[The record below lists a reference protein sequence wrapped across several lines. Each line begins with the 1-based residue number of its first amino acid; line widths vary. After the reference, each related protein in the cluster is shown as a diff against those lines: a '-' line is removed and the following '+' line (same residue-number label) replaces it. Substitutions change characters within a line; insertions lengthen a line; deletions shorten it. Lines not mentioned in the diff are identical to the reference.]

1 MFFHIR
7 TRPLVAVVLILLM
20 LGMSASFGT
29 ASLDERKSTFLED
42 ETPLL
47 LTHSTIA
54 EVGFSADSIY
64 TNTTIAAGTYN
75 GCAILENESMVCWG
89 DNEYGQLG
97 DGTTTG
103 SVVPVYVNVAANETP
118 VEVTVGQVTACAL
131 MESGNIYCWGSGYY
145 GKMGNGEPW
154 NDDYVN
160 TEMRQVLLPE
170 GQGGQTVSISGGHIC
185 TILDNGDVYC
195 WGRGNQ
201 GQLGYGGTSNR
212 NIPAKVN
219 LPGQRSA
226 IAISTGTFMTCA
238 ITTDGMGYCWGENDE
253 GQLGNGT
260 TNSRWTTPAEVLFPS
275 GYAPV
280 SISAGDDFACA
291 LMDNRK
297 VMCWGENNDGRLGQG
312 PLATDDET
320 TPVWV
325 SMENSETAHFLDI
338 GTKSACMI
346 LDSGGTKCWG
356 TNEEGQIGQGD
367 TDIDYYSTPTEVN
380 GSYDFVALSINS
392 DTICAITSN
401 AEGYCWGDNEAGQTG
416 RGSIDTDEPTPGE
429 ILFNPNHLMLD
440 DRDPDE
446 DGILSIFDPFPRG
459 CIPGSWFNS
468 TLGDCQWN
476 SPGHYTDQAELTQ
489 EIPCPIGSYQP
500 NTGQSS
506 CLLSPPGNYT
516 DVEAS
521 ITPTPCPAGQYQP
534 SEGQIACLIV
544 DLGHFSLEGSVEQ
557 NPCPKGTF
565 QDSFGQSTCLDAD
578 PGYYVDIKGSNSQFP
593 CPSGTY
599 SQSSG
604 SHSCTNADIGYHVP
618 YSASSEQFECSLGTY
633 SDTVGLTDCKLASP
647 GHYTDVTGATTD
659 FACSFGFYQPLS
671 GQSLCLEADPGH
683 FVSILGATE
692 QIECVLGFF
701 QSQSG
706 SDRCTPSEPG
716 NYVNQTG
723 ASAQTPCDSGY
734 YQNQFVSTECQAAD
748 QGHYVAETGSLLQ
761 SKCEIGSFSAQI
773 ASVGCTSATPGH
785 FVSIEG
791 ATNQTVCS
799 NGAFQPEYGQS
810 SCLNAE
816 AGHFVP
822 ESGASEQIPCHTGT
836 YQNLVAMTSCIEADP
851 GYHVPETGMTEQIIC
866 AAGSYQFNSG
876 QETCRAAD
884 PGHFVHISGL
894 TGQTKCIEGWYQPSE
909 GKAEC
914 LQAEP
919 GHFASGIGSV
929 NQTECGL
936 GTFQEGP
943 GANKCE
949 DAYIDHYV
957 DTIGSITQSPC
968 PTGTSQPLV
977 GQSKCVWPL
986 GVDSPVILFVY
997 ALLGA
1002 ILVFGLGGWM
1012 VMRRRR
1018 EVTVT
1023 EVAEHTHS
1031 VEEPVQPVY
1040 ETKPE
1045 SEMNTRQSLEEL
1057 EADLSRPTPPPHTK
1071 MNEQGQL
1078 VWVDDAGTAYA
1089 QNPDGS
1095 MVTFNTS
1102 TKRWEPLE

>member
-1 MFFHIR
+1 
-7 TRPLVAVVLILLM
+7 M
-20 LGMSASFGT
+20 LGMSASFGI
-29 ASLDERKSTFLED
+29 ASQDERKSTSLED

-47 LTHSTIA
+47 LTHSTITDI
-54 EVGFSADSIY
+54 GFSADSIY

-75 GCAILENESMVCWG
+75 GCAILENQSMVCWG

-103 SVVPVYVNVAANETP
+103 SAVPIYVNVAANEIP

-260 TNSRWTTPAEVLFPS
+260 TNSRQMTPAEVLFPS
-275 GYAPV
+275 GYTPV

-346 LDSGGTKCWG
+346 LDSGETKCWG

-380 GSYDFVALSINS
+380 GNYDFVALSINS

-429 ILFNPNHLMLD
+429 ILFTPNHLMLD

-534 SEGQIACLIV
+534 AEGQTACLIV
-544 DLGHFSLEGSVEQ
+544 DIGHFSLEGSVEQ
-557 NPCPKGTF
+557 TPCPKGKF
-565 QDSFGQSTCLDAD
+565 QDSVGQSTCLDAD

-671 GQSLCLEADPGH
+671 GQSLCLETDPGH
-683 FVSILGATE
+683 FVSNNGATE
-692 QIECVLGFF
+692 QIECGLGFF

-706 SDRCTPSEPG
+706 SYRCTPATPG
-716 NYVNQTG
+716 NYVNRTG

-734 YQNQFVSTECQAAD
+734 YQNQYVSTECRAAD
-748 QGHYVAETGSLLQ
+748 QGHYVAEIGSLLQ

-799 NGAFQPEYGQS
+799 NGTFQPEYGQS

-816 AGHFVP
+816 VGHFVS
-822 ESGASEQIPCHTGT
+822 ESDTSEQIPCHTGT

-851 GYHVPETGMTEQIIC
+851 GHHVPETGMTEQIIC
-866 AAGSYQFNSG
+866 AAGYYQFNSG
-876 QETCRAAD
+876 QGTCLAAD
-884 PGHFVHISGL
+884 PGHFVQISGL
-894 TGQTKCIEGWYQPSE
+894 TEQTKCIEGWYQPSE

-929 NQTECGL
+929 TQTECGL
-936 GTFQEGP
+936 GTFQEWP
-943 GANKCE
+943 VASKCE
-949 DAYIDHYV
+949 AAHIDHYV
-957 DTIGSITQSPC
+957 DTIGSISQSPC
-968 PTGTSQPLV
+968 STGSSQPLV
-977 GQSKCVWPL
+977 GQSKCVWL
-986 GVDSPVILFVY
+986 FGVESPAILFVY
-997 ALLGA
+997 AGVIG
-1002 ILVFGLGGWM
+1002 IL
-1012 VMRRRR
+1012 
-1018 EVTVT
+1018 
-1023 EVAEHTHS
+1023 
-1031 VEEPVQPVY
+1031 
-1040 ETKPE
+1040 
-1045 SEMNTRQSLEEL
+1045 SLISFL
-1057 EADLSRPTPPPHTK
+1057 MIRKKLT
-1071 MNEQGQL
+1071 Q
-1078 VWVDDAGTAYA
+1078 
-1089 QNPDGS
+1089 
-1095 MVTFNTS
+1095 
-1102 TKRWEPLE
+1102 

>member
-1 MFFHIR
+1 
-7 TRPLVAVVLILLM
+7 M
-20 LGMSASFGT
+20 LGMSASFGI
-29 ASLDERKSTFLED
+29 SSQDERKSTSLED

-47 LTHSTIA
+47 LTHSTITDI
-54 EVGFSADSIY
+54 GFSADSIY

-75 GCAILENESMVCWG
+75 GCAILENQSMVCWG

-103 SVVPVYVNVAANETP
+103 SAVPIYVNVAANETP

-185 TILDNGDVYC
+185 TILNNGDVYC

-260 TNSRWTTPAEVLFPS
+260 TNSRQMTPVEVLFPS
-275 GYAPV
+275 GYTPV

-346 LDSGGTKCWG
+346 LDSEETKCWG

-416 RGSIDTDEPTPGE
+416 RGSIDTNEPTPGE
-429 ILFNPNHLMLD
+429 ILFTPNHLMLD
-440 DRDPDE
+440 DRDPDV

-534 SEGQIACLIV
+534 AEGQTACIEN
-544 DLGHFSLEGSVEQ
+544 DAGHFSLEGSVEQ
-557 NPCPKGTF
+557 DPCQKGT
-565 QDSFGQSTCLDAD
+565 
-578 PGYYVDIKGSNSQFP
+578 
-593 CPSGTY
+593 
-599 SQSSG
+599 
-604 SHSCTNADIGYHVP
+604 
-618 YSASSEQFECSLGTY
+618 
-633 SDTVGLTDCKLASP
+633 
-647 GHYTDVTGATTD
+647 
-659 FACSFGFYQPLS
+659 YQPS
-671 GQSLCLEADPGH
+671 TGQADCLNADPGH
-683 FVSILGATE
+683 FVNVT
-692 QIECVLGFF
+692 
-701 QSQSG
+701 G
-706 SDRCTPSEPG
+706 STS
-716 NYVNQTG
+716 
-723 ASAQTPCDSGY
+723 QTPCSQGNYSSTSMAESCTEASLGY
-734 YQNQFVSTECQAAD
+734 HVPNTRSTEQTECAAGTFTD
-748 QGHYVAETGSLLQ
+748 ETGL
-761 SKCEIGSFSAQI
+761 AQCKY
-773 ASVGCTSATPGH
+773 ANPGH
-785 FVSIEG
+785 FVASTG
-791 ATNQTVCS
+791 ASSETPCPPTQY
-799 NGAFQPEYGQS
+799 QPLGGQS
-810 SCLNAE
+810 SCLLTDPGHYTTSSGSIEQTECTWGYYQSESGSVRCLTSKPGHYVNQSGAAEQTPCSPGSYQNQYVKRECIEAFEGYFVAE
-816 AGHFVP
+816 AASPSQTRCPLGYYTDSRGSVECNLVSPGHYTTTEGATTQTPCSYGTYQP
-822 ESGASEQIPCHTGT
+822 ESGQSSCHYADEGHHVPEEGAIQQTPCAPGS
-836 YQNLVAMTSCIEADP
+836 YQALSAMQYCIDADP
-851 GYHVPETGMTEQIIC
+851 GYHTPDPGMTEQVIC
-866 AAGSYQFNSG
+866 LAGTFQPDAG
-876 QETCRAAD
+876 QGICHQAD
-884 PGHFVHISGL
+884 KGHYVLISGM
-894 TGQTKCIEGWYQPSE
+894 TKQMICSAGWYQPE
-909 GKAEC
+909 VGQLEC
-914 LQAEP
+914 LQAQPGYYSPAAGTADQIACEP
-919 GHFASGIGSV
+919 GTYQGRTGASNCNYAEV
-929 NQTECGL
+929 
-936 GTFQEGP
+936 
-943 GANKCE
+943 
-949 DAYIDHYV
+949 DHYV
-957 DTIGSITQSPC
+957 ELAASVSQTPC
-968 PTGTSQPLV
+968 PDGSSQPLE
-977 GQSKCVWPL
+977 GQSECVFPPGL
-986 GVDSPVILFVY
+986 STLMILALAGVGL
-997 ALLGA
+997 
-1002 ILVFGLGGWM
+1002 ILVTGL
-1012 VMRRRR
+1012 VLIMRRR
-1018 EVTVT
+1018 
-1023 EVAEHTHS
+1023 
-1031 VEEPVQPVY
+1031 
-1040 ETKPE
+1040 
-1045 SEMNTRQSLEEL
+1045 N
-1057 EADLSRPTPPPHTK
+1057 
-1071 MNEQGQL
+1071 
-1078 VWVDDAGTAYA
+1078 
-1089 QNPDGS
+1089 
-1095 MVTFNTS
+1095 
-1102 TKRWEPLE
+1102 

>member
-1 MFFHIR
+1 
-7 TRPLVAVVLILLM
+7 M
-20 LGMSASFGT
+20 LGMTASFGIT
-29 ASLDERKSTFLED
+29 SQDEWKSISLED
-42 ETPLL
+42 ETPLF

-54 EVGFSADSIY
+54 EIGFSADSIY

-75 GCAILENESMVCWG
+75 GCAILENQSMVCWG

-97 DGTTTG
+97 DGTTTE
-103 SVVPVYVNVAANETP
+103 SAVPIYVNVAANETP

-145 GKMGNGEPW
+145 GKMGDGEPW

-212 NIPAKVN
+212 NIPTKVN

-260 TNSRWTTPAEVLFPS
+260 TNSRWATPAEVLFPS
-275 GYAPV
+275 GYTPV

-346 LDSGGTKCWG
+346 LDSWETKCWG

-367 TDIDYYSTPTEVN
+367 TDIAYYSTPTEVN

-416 RGSIDTDEPTPGE
+416 SGSIDTDEPTPGE
-429 ILFNPNHLMLD
+429 ILFTPNHLMLD

-489 EIPCPIGSYQP
+489 EIPCSIGSYQP
-500 NTGQSS
+500 NTGQSI

-521 ITPTPCPAGQYQP
+521 ITPTPCPSGQYQP
-534 SEGQIACLIV
+534 SEGQTACLIV

-565 QDSFGQSTCLDAD
+565 QDSVGQSTCLDAG

-671 GQSLCLEADPGH
+671 GQSLCLETDPGH

-692 QIECVLGFF
+692 QIECGLGFF
-701 QSQSG
+701 QDQSG
-706 SDRCTPSEPG
+706 SDSCTPSNPG

-734 YQNQFVSTECQAAD
+734 YQNQFVSTECRAAD
-748 QGHYVAETGSLLQ
+748 QGHYVADTGSLSQ
-761 SKCEIGSFSAQI
+761 SKCEIGSFSDQI
-773 ASVGCTSATPGH
+773 ALVGCTSATPGH

-791 ATNQTVCS
+791 ATKQTVCS
-799 NGAFQPEYGQS
+799 NGTFQPEYGQS
-810 SCLNAE
+810 SCLTAE

-822 ESGASEQIPCHTGT
+822 ESDTSEQIPCHKGT
-836 YQNLVAMTSCIEADP
+836 YQNLVAMTSCIEAEP
-851 GYHVPETGMTEQIIC
+851 GHHVPETGMKEQIIC
-866 AAGSYQFNSG
+866 AAGTYQFNSG
-876 QETCRAAD
+876 QGTCLAAD
-884 PGHFVHISGL
+884 RGHFVQTSGL

-919 GHFASGIGSV
+919 GYFASGIGSV
-929 NQTECGL
+929 TQTECGL
-936 GTFQEGP
+936 GTFQEWP
-943 GANKCE
+943 GASKCE
-949 DAYIDHYV
+949 DAHIDHYV
-957 DTIGSITQSPC
+957 DTIGSISQSQC
-968 PTGTSQPLV
+968 PTGSSQPLV
-977 GQSKCVWPL
+977 GQSKCVWPF
-986 GVDSPVILFVY
+986 GVDSPAILFVS
-997 ALLGA
+997 ALLGS
-1002 ILVFGLGGWM
+1002 ILVFGLGGWI

-1023 EVAEHTHS
+1023 EAS
-1031 VEEPVQPVY
+1031 VQPVY
-1040 ETKPE
+1040 ETEPE
-1045 SEMNTRQSLEEL
+1045 PEMNTGQFPEEL
-1057 EADLSRPTPPPHTK
+1057 EEDLRPPTPPPHAK

-1078 VWVDDAGTAYA
+1078 VWVDYAGTAYA

-1095 MVTFNTS
+1095 MVTFNVS
-1102 TKRWEPLE
+1102 TGCWEPL

>member
-7 TRPLVAVVLILLM
+7 THVLVAVALILLM
-20 LGMSASFGT
+20 LGMSASLGIV
-29 ASLDERKSTFLED
+29 SQDEQKHTSLED
-42 ETPLL
+42 ENPLL
-47 LTHSTIA
+47 LTHSTITDI
-54 EVGFSADSIY
+54 GFSADSIY

-75 GCAILENESMVCWG
+75 ACAILENQSMVCWG

-97 DGTTTG
+97 DGTTTA
-103 SVVPVYVNVAANETP
+103 SAVPIYVNVAANETP

-219 LPGQRSA
+219 LPGQRGA

-260 TNSRWTTPAEVLFPS
+260 TNSRWMTPAEVLFPS
-275 GYAPV
+275 GYTPV

-312 PLATDDET
+312 PLSTDDET

-325 SMENSETAHFLDI
+325 SMEDSETAHFLDI

-346 LDSGGTKCWG
+346 LDSGETKCWG

-367 TDIDYYSTPTEVN
+367 TDIDYYSTPTVVN

-401 AEGYCWGDNEAGQTG
+401 AEGYCWGDNEAGQIG
-416 RGSIDTDEPTPGE
+416 RGAIDTDEPTPGE
-429 ILFNPNHLMLD
+429 ILFAPNHLMLD

-446 DGILSIFDPFPRG
+446 DGILSIYDPFPRG
-459 CIPGSWFNS
+459 CVPGSWFNS
-468 TLGDCQWN
+468 TLSDCQWN

-534 SEGQIACLIV
+534 AEGQTACLIV

-557 NPCPKGTF
+557 IPCPKGTF
-565 QDSFGQSTCLDAD
+565 QDSAGQSTCLDAD

-599 SQSSG
+599 SQLSG
-604 SHSCTNADIGYHVP
+604 SHSCTNAGIGYHVP
-618 YSASSEQFECSLGTY
+618 YSASLEQFECSIGTY

-683 FVSILGATE
+683 SVPNIGGTE
-692 QIECVLGFF
+692 QIECGFGFF

-706 SDRCTPSEPG
+706 SDRCTPATPG

-723 ASAQTPCDSGY
+723 AAAQTPCDSGY
-734 YQNQFVSTECQAAD
+734 YQNQYVSTECRAAD
-748 QGHYVAETGSLLQ
+748 QGHYVAETGSLSQ
-761 SKCEIGSFSAQI
+761 SKCEIGSFSAEI
-773 ASVGCTSATPGH
+773 ASVECTYATPGH
-785 FVSIEG
+785 FVIIEG
-791 ATNQTVCS
+791 ATKQTVCS
-799 NGAFQPEYGQS
+799 NGTFQPEYGQS

-822 ESGASEQIPCHTGT
+822 EFDTSEQIPCHTGT

-866 AAGSYQFNSG
+866 TAGYYQFNSG

-884 PGHFVHISGL
+884 QGHFVQTSGQ
-894 TGQTKCIEGWYQPSE
+894 TGQNKCIEGWYQPSE

-929 NQTECGL
+929 TQTECEL
-936 GTFQEGP
+936 GTFQELP
-943 GANKCE
+943 GASKCE
-949 DAYIDHYV
+949 AAHIDHYV
-957 DTIGSITQSPC
+957 DTIGSISQSQC
-968 PTGTSQPLV
+968 PTGSSQSLV
-977 GQSKCVWPL
+977 GQSKCVWPF
-986 GVDSPVILFVY
+986 GVESPSIIFVSAGVI
-997 ALLGA
+997 G
-1002 ILVFGLGGWM
+1002 IL
-1012 VMRRRR
+1012 
-1018 EVTVT
+1018 
-1023 EVAEHTHS
+1023 
-1031 VEEPVQPVY
+1031 
-1040 ETKPE
+1040 
-1045 SEMNTRQSLEEL
+1045 SL
-1057 EADLSRPTPPPHTK
+1057 
-1071 MNEQGQL
+1071 
-1078 VWVDDAGTAYA
+1078 
-1089 QNPDGS
+1089 
-1095 MVTFNTS
+1095 VTFLMIRKKLTQ
-1102 TKRWEPLE
+1102 

>member
-1 MFFHIR
+1 MGNVLFHIR
-7 TRPLVAVVLILLM
+7 TRVLVAVVLIILM
-20 LGMSASFGT
+20 LGMSASFGI
-29 ASLDERKSTFLED
+29 SSQDERKSTSLED
-42 ETPLL
+42 ENPLL
-47 LTHSTIA
+47 LTHSTITDI
-54 EVGFSADSIY
+54 GFSADSIY

-75 GCAILENESMVCWG
+75 GCAILENQSMVCWG

-103 SVVPVYVNVAANETP
+103 SAVPIYVNVAANETP

-185 TILDNGDVYC
+185 TILNNGDVYC

-238 ITTDGMGYCWGENDE
+238 ITNDGMGYCWGENDE

-260 TNSRWTTPAEVLFPS
+260 TNSRQMTPAEVLFPS
-275 GYAPV
+275 GNTPV

-346 LDSGGTKCWG
+346 LDSEETKCWG

-367 TDIDYYSTPTEVN
+367 TDVDYYSTPTEVN
-380 GSYDFVALSINS
+380 GSHDFVALSINS

-416 RGSIDTDEPTPGE
+416 RGSIDTNEPTPSE
-429 ILFNPNHLMLD
+429 ILFTPNHLMLD

-506 CLLSPPGNYT
+506 CLLSSPGNYI

-534 SEGQIACLIV
+534 VEGQTACLIV
-544 DLGHFSLEGSVEQ
+544 DLGNFSLEGSVEQ
-557 NPCPKGTF
+557 TPCPKGTF
-565 QDSFGQSTCLDAD
+565 QDSVGQSTCLDAD

-618 YSASSEQFECSLGTY
+618 YSASLEQFECSIGTY

-659 FACSFGFYQPLS
+659 SACSFGFYQPLS

-683 FVSILGATE
+683 SVPNNGATE
-692 QIECVLGFF
+692 QIECGLGYF

-706 SDRCTPSEPG
+706 SDRCTPATPG

-723 ASAQTPCDSGY
+723 ASALTPCDSGY
-734 YQNQFVSTECQAAD
+734 YQNQYVSTECRAAD

-791 ATNQTVCS
+791 ATKQTVCS
-799 NGAFQPEYGQS
+799 NGTFQPEYGQS

-822 ESGASEQIPCHTGT
+822 ESDASEQIPCHTGT

-851 GYHVPETGMTEQIIC
+851 GHHVPETGMTEQIIC
-866 AAGSYQFNSG
+866 AVGSYQFNSG
-876 QETCRAAD
+876 QGACRAAD
-884 PGHFVHISGL
+884 QGHFVQTSGM
-894 TGQTKCIEGWYQPSE
+894 TEQNKCIEGWYQPSE
-909 GKAEC
+909 GEAEC

-929 NQTECGL
+929 TQTECGL
-936 GTFQEGP
+936 GTFQESP
-943 GANKCE
+943 GASKCK
-949 DAYIDHYV
+949 AAHIDHYV
-957 DTIGSITQSPC
+957 DTIGSISQSQC
-968 PTGTSQPLV
+968 PTGSSQPLV
-977 GQSKCVWPL
+977 GQSKCVWPF
-986 GVDSPVILFVY
+986 GVESPAILFVST
-997 ALLGA
+997 GVIG
-1002 ILVFGLGGWM
+1002 IL
-1012 VMRRRR
+1012 
-1018 EVTVT
+1018 
-1023 EVAEHTHS
+1023 
-1031 VEEPVQPVY
+1031 
-1040 ETKPE
+1040 
-1045 SEMNTRQSLEEL
+1045 SLMAFL
-1057 EADLSRPTPPPHTK
+1057 MIRKKLT
-1071 MNEQGQL
+1071 Q
-1078 VWVDDAGTAYA
+1078 
-1089 QNPDGS
+1089 
-1095 MVTFNTS
+1095 
-1102 TKRWEPLE
+1102 

>member
-1 MFFHIR
+1 
-7 TRPLVAVVLILLM
+7 M
-20 LGMSASFGT
+20 LGMSASFGI
-29 ASLDERKSTFLED
+29 APEDERKSTSLED

-47 LTHSTIA
+47 LTHSTITDI
-54 EVGFSADSIY
+54 GFSADSIY

-75 GCAILENESMVCWG
+75 SCAILENQSMVCWG

-103 SVVPVYVNVAANETP
+103 SAVPIYVNVAANETP

-226 IAISTGTFMTCA
+226 IAISTGTYMTCA

-260 TNSRWTTPAEVLFPS
+260 TNSRQMTPAEVLFPS
-275 GYAPV
+275 GYTPV

-346 LDSGGTKCWG
+346 LDSGETKCWG

-380 GSYDFVALSINS
+380 GNYDFVALSINS

-429 ILFNPNHLMLD
+429 ILFTPNHLMLD

-534 SEGQIACLIV
+534 AEGQTACIEN
-544 DLGHFSLEGSVEQ
+544 DAGHFSLEGSVEQ
-557 NPCPKGTF
+557 DPCPKGTY
-565 QDSFGQSTCLDAD
+565 QPSTGQADCLNAD
-578 PGYYVDIKGSNSQFP
+578 PGNFVNVTGSVSQTP
-593 CPSGTY
+593 CSQGNY
-599 SQSSG
+599 SSTSMAE
-604 SHSCTNADIGYHVP
+604 SCTEASLGYHAPNAGSTEQTECAVGTFADETGLAQCKDTAP
-618 YSASSEQFECSLGTY
+618 GHFVASTGASSETPCPPSQYQPLGGQ
-633 SDTVGLTDCKLASP
+633 SSCLLTDPGHYTTSDGSIEQTECTWGYYQSESGTVRCLTSKPGHYVNQSGAAEQTPCSPGSFQNQYVKRECIEAFEGYFVAEAASPSQTRCPLGYYTDSRGSLECNLVSP
-647 GHYTDVTGATTD
+647 GHYTTTEGAT
-659 FACSFGFYQPLS
+659 
-671 GQSLCLEADPGH
+671 
-683 FVSILGATE
+683 
-692 QIECVLGFF
+692 
-701 QSQSG
+701 
-706 SDRCTPSEPG
+706 
-716 NYVNQTG
+716 
-723 ASAQTPCDSGY
+723 AQTPCSYGTY
-734 YQNQFVSTECQAAD
+734 
-748 QGHYVAETGSLLQ
+748 
-761 SKCEIGSFSAQI
+761 
-773 ASVGCTSATPGH
+773 
-785 FVSIEG
+785 
-791 ATNQTVCS
+791 
-799 NGAFQPEYGQS
+799 QPESGQS
-810 SCLNAE
+810 SCHYADE
-816 AGHFVP
+816 GHHVP
-822 ESGASEQIPCHTGT
+822 VEGASQQTPCAPGS
-836 YQNLVAMTSCIEADP
+836 YQALSAMQYCIDTDP
-851 GYHVPETGMTEQIIC
+851 GYHTPEPAMTEQVIC
-866 AAGSYQFNSG
+866 LAGTFQPDAGQGICHQADKGHYVLSSG
-876 QETCRAAD
+876 M
-884 PGHFVHISGL
+884 
-894 TGQTKCIEGWYQPSE
+894 TKQMICSAGWYQPE
-909 GKAEC
+909 VGQLEC
-914 LQAEP
+914 LQAQPGYYSPAAGTADQIACEP
-919 GHFASGIGSV
+919 GTYQGRIGASNCNYAEV
-929 NQTECGL
+929 
-936 GTFQEGP
+936 
-943 GANKCE
+943 
-949 DAYIDHYV
+949 DHYV
-957 DTIGSITQSPC
+957 EAAASTSQTPC
-968 PTGTSQPLV
+968 PEGSSQPLE
-977 GQSKCVWPL
+977 GQSECVFPPGPSTL
-986 GVDSPVILFVY
+986 TILAVAGVGL
-997 ALLGA
+997 
-1002 ILVFGLGGWM
+1002 ILVAGIILM
-1012 VMRRRR
+1012 MRRR
-1018 EVTVT
+1018 
-1023 EVAEHTHS
+1023 
-1031 VEEPVQPVY
+1031 
-1040 ETKPE
+1040 
-1045 SEMNTRQSLEEL
+1045 N
-1057 EADLSRPTPPPHTK
+1057 
-1071 MNEQGQL
+1071 
-1078 VWVDDAGTAYA
+1078 
-1089 QNPDGS
+1089 
-1095 MVTFNTS
+1095 
-1102 TKRWEPLE
+1102 

>member
-1 MFFHIR
+1 VGNVLFHIR
-7 TRPLVAVVLILLM
+7 TRVFVAVALIILM
-20 LGMSASFGT
+20 LGMSASFGI
-29 ASLDERKSTFLED
+29 SSQDERKSTSLED

-47 LTHSTIA
+47 LTHSTITDI
-54 EVGFSADSIY
+54 GFSADSIY

-75 GCAILENESMVCWG
+75 GCAILENQSMVCWG

-103 SVVPVYVNVAANETP
+103 SAVPIYVNVAANETP

-185 TILDNGDVYC
+185 TILNNGDVYC

-260 TNSRWTTPAEVLFPS
+260 TNSRQMTPVEVLFPS
-275 GYAPV
+275 GYTPV

-346 LDSGGTKCWG
+346 LDSEETKCWG

-416 RGSIDTDEPTPGE
+416 RGSIDTNEPTPGE
-429 ILFNPNHLMLD
+429 ILFTPNHLMLD
-440 DRDPDE
+440 DRDPDV

-506 CLLSPPGNYT
+506 CLLSPPGNYI

-521 ITPTPCPAGQYQP
+521 ITPTPCPDGQYQP
-534 SEGQIACLIV
+534 VEGQTACLIV
-544 DLGHFSLEGSVEQ
+544 DLGNFSLEGSVEQ
-557 NPCPKGTF
+557 TPCPKGTF
-565 QDSFGQSTCLDAD
+565 QDSIGQSTCLEAD

-618 YSASSEQFECSLGTY
+618 YSASLEQFECSIGTY

-659 FACSFGFYQPLS
+659 SACSFGFYQPLS

-683 FVSILGATE
+683 SVPNNGATE
-692 QIECVLGFF
+692 QIECGLGYF

-706 SDRCTPSEPG
+706 SDRCTPATPG

-723 ASAQTPCDSGY
+723 ASALTPCDSGY
-734 YQNQFVSTECQAAD
+734 YQNQYVSTECRAAD

-791 ATNQTVCS
+791 ATKQTVCS
-799 NGAFQPEYGQS
+799 NGTFQPEYGQS

-816 AGHFVP
+816 EGHFVP
-822 ESGASEQIPCHTGT
+822 ESDASEQIPCHTGT

-851 GYHVPETGMTEQIIC
+851 GHHVPETGMTEQIIC
-866 AAGSYQFNSG
+866 AVGYYQFNSG
-876 QETCRAAD
+876 QATCRAAD
-884 PGHFVHISGL
+884 PGHFVQTSGL
-894 TGQTKCIEGWYQPSE
+894 TGQNKCIEGWYQPSE

-929 NQTECGL
+929 TPTECGL
-936 GTFQEGP
+936 GTFQESP
-943 GANKCE
+943 GASKCK
-949 DAYIDHYV
+949 AAHIDHYV
-957 DTIGSITQSPC
+957 DTIGSISQSPC
-968 PTGTSQPLV
+968 PTGSSQPLV
-977 GQSKCVWPL
+977 GQSKCVWPF
-986 GVDSPVILFVY
+986 GVESPAILFVST
-997 ALLGA
+997 GVIG
-1002 ILVFGLGGWM
+1002 ILSLIAFLM
-1012 VMRRRR
+1012 I
-1018 EVTVT
+1018 
-1023 EVAEHTHS
+1023 
-1031 VEEPVQPVY
+1031 
-1040 ETKPE
+1040 
-1045 SEMNTRQSLEEL
+1045 RQKL
-1057 EADLSRPTPPPHTK
+1057 T
-1071 MNEQGQL
+1071 Q
-1078 VWVDDAGTAYA
+1078 
-1089 QNPDGS
+1089 
-1095 MVTFNTS
+1095 
-1102 TKRWEPLE
+1102 

>member
-1 MFFHIR
+1 
-7 TRPLVAVVLILLM
+7 M
-20 LGMSASFGT
+20 LGMSASFGI
-29 ASLDERKSTFLED
+29 SSQDERKSTSLED
-42 ETPLL
+42 KTPLL
-47 LTHSTIA
+47 LTHSTITDI
-54 EVGFSADSIY
+54 GFSADSIY

-75 GCAILENESMVCWG
+75 GCAILENQSMVCWG

-103 SVVPVYVNVAANETP
+103 SAVPIYVNVAANETP

-185 TILDNGDVYC
+185 TILNNGDVYC

-238 ITTDGMGYCWGENDE
+238 ITNDGMGYCWGENDE

-260 TNSRWTTPAEVLFPS
+260 TNSRQMTPAEVLFPS
-275 GYAPV
+275 GYTPV

-346 LDSGGTKCWG
+346 LDSEETRCWG

-367 TDIDYYSTPTEVN
+367 TNINYYSTPTEVN

-416 RGSIDTDEPTPGE
+416 RGSIDTNEPTPSE
-429 ILFNPNHLMLD
+429 ILFTQNHLMLD

-500 NTGQSS
+500 NMGQSS
-506 CLLSPPGNYT
+506 CLHSPPGNYI

-534 SEGQIACLIV
+534 VEGQTACLIV
-544 DLGHFSLEGSVEQ
+544 DLGNFSLEGSVEQ
-557 NPCPKGTF
+557 TPCPKGTF
-565 QDSFGQSTCLDAD
+565 QDSIGQSTCLDAD

-618 YSASSEQFECSLGTY
+618 YSASLEQFECSIGTY

-659 FACSFGFYQPLS
+659 SACSFGFYQPLS

-683 FVSILGATE
+683 SVPNNGATE
-692 QIECVLGFF
+692 QIECGLGYF

-706 SDRCTPSEPG
+706 SDRCTPATPG

-723 ASAQTPCDSGY
+723 ASAPTPCDSGY
-734 YQNQFVSTECQAAD
+734 YQNQYVSTVCRAAD

-773 ASVGCTSATPGH
+773 ASIGCTSATPGH

-791 ATNQTVCS
+791 ATKQTVCL
-799 NGAFQPEYGQS
+799 NGTFQPEYGQS

-822 ESGASEQIPCHTGT
+822 ESDASEQIPCHTGT

-851 GYHVPETGMTEQIIC
+851 GHHVPETGMTEQIIC
-866 AAGSYQFNSG
+866 AVGSYQFNSG
-876 QETCRAAD
+876 QGICRAAD
-884 PGHFVHISGL
+884 PGHFVQTSGM
-894 TGQTKCIEGWYQPSE
+894 TEQNKCIEGWYQPSE

-929 NQTECGL
+929 TQTKCGL
-936 GTFQEGP
+936 GTFQESP
-943 GANKCE
+943 GASKCK
-949 DAYIDHYV
+949 AAHIDHYV
-957 DTIGSITQSPC
+957 DTIGSMSQSPC
-968 PTGTSQPLV
+968 PTGSSQPLV
-977 GQSKCVWPL
+977 GQSKCVWPF
-986 GVDSPVILFVY
+986 GVESPAILFVST
-997 ALLGA
+997 GVIG
-1002 ILVFGLGGWM
+1002 ILSLIVFLM
-1012 VMRRRR
+1012 IRKKL
-1018 EVTVT
+1018 T
-1023 EVAEHTHS
+1023 
-1031 VEEPVQPVY
+1031 Q
-1040 ETKPE
+1040 
-1045 SEMNTRQSLEEL
+1045 
-1057 EADLSRPTPPPHTK
+1057 
-1071 MNEQGQL
+1071 
-1078 VWVDDAGTAYA
+1078 
-1089 QNPDGS
+1089 
-1095 MVTFNTS
+1095 
-1102 TKRWEPLE
+1102 

>member
-1 MFFHIR
+1 MGNVLFHIR
-7 TRPLVAVVLILLM
+7 TRVLVAVALIILM
-20 LGMSASFGT
+20 LGMSASFGI
-29 ASLDERKSTFLED
+29 SSQDERKSTSLED
-42 ETPLL
+42 EIPLL
-47 LTHSTIA
+47 LTHSTITDI
-54 EVGFSADSIY
+54 GFSADSIY

-75 GCAILENESMVCWG
+75 GCAILENQSMVCWG

-103 SVVPVYVNVAANETP
+103 SAVPIYVNVAANETP

-185 TILDNGDVYC
+185 TILNNGDVYC

-238 ITTDGMGYCWGENDE
+238 ITNDGMGYCWGENDE

-260 TNSRWTTPAEVLFPS
+260 TNSRQMTPVEVLFPS
-275 GYAPV
+275 GYTPV

-346 LDSGGTKCWG
+346 LDSEETKCWG

-367 TDIDYYSTPTEVN
+367 TDVDYYSTPTEVN
-380 GSYDFVALSINS
+380 GSHDFVALSINS

-416 RGSIDTDEPTPGE
+416 RGSIDTNEPTPSE
-429 ILFNPNHLMLD
+429 ILFTPNHLMLD

-506 CLLSPPGNYT
+506 CLLSPPGNYI

-534 SEGQIACLIV
+534 VEGQTACLIV
-544 DLGHFSLEGSVEQ
+544 DLGNFSLEGSVEQ
-557 NPCPKGTF
+557 TPCPKGTF
-565 QDSFGQSTCLDAD
+565 QDSVGQSTCLDAD

-618 YSASSEQFECSLGTY
+618 YSASLEQFECSIGTY

-659 FACSFGFYQPLS
+659 SACSFGFYQPLS

-683 FVSILGATE
+683 SVPNNGATE
-692 QIECVLGFF
+692 QIECGLGYF

-706 SDRCTPSEPG
+706 SDRCTPATPG

-723 ASAQTPCDSGY
+723 ASALTPCDSGY
-734 YQNQFVSTECQAAD
+734 YQNQYVSTECRAAD

-791 ATNQTVCS
+791 ATKQTVCS
-799 NGAFQPEYGQS
+799 NGTFQPEYGQS

-822 ESGASEQIPCHTGT
+822 ESDASEQIPCHTGT

-851 GYHVPETGMTEQIIC
+851 GHHVPETGMTEQIIC
-866 AAGSYQFNSG
+866 AVGSYQFNSG
-876 QETCRAAD
+876 QGACRAAD
-884 PGHFVHISGL
+884 QGHFVQTSGM
-894 TGQTKCIEGWYQPSE
+894 TEQNKCIEGWYQPSE
-909 GKAEC
+909 GEAEC

-929 NQTECGL
+929 TQTECGL
-936 GTFQEGP
+936 GTFQESP
-943 GANKCE
+943 GASKCK
-949 DAYIDHYV
+949 AAHIDHYV
-957 DTIGSITQSPC
+957 DTIGSISQSQC
-968 PTGTSQPLV
+968 PTGSSQPLV
-977 GQSKCVWPL
+977 GQSKCVWPF
-986 GVDSPVILFVY
+986 GVESPAILFVST
-997 ALLGA
+997 GVIG
-1002 ILVFGLGGWM
+1002 IL
-1012 VMRRRR
+1012 
-1018 EVTVT
+1018 
-1023 EVAEHTHS
+1023 
-1031 VEEPVQPVY
+1031 
-1040 ETKPE
+1040 
-1045 SEMNTRQSLEEL
+1045 SLMAFL
-1057 EADLSRPTPPPHTK
+1057 MIRKKLT
-1071 MNEQGQL
+1071 Q
-1078 VWVDDAGTAYA
+1078 
-1089 QNPDGS
+1089 
-1095 MVTFNTS
+1095 
-1102 TKRWEPLE
+1102 

>member
-1 MFFHIR
+1 
-7 TRPLVAVVLILLM
+7 M
-20 LGMSASFGT
+20 LGMSASFGI
-29 ASLDERKSTFLED
+29 APEDERKSTSLED

-47 LTHSTIA
+47 LTHSTITDI
-54 EVGFSADSIY
+54 GFSADSIY

-75 GCAILENESMVCWG
+75 SCAILENQSMVCWG

-103 SVVPVYVNVAANETP
+103 SAVPIYVNVAANETP

-260 TNSRWTTPAEVLFPS
+260 TNSRRMTPAEVLFPS
-275 GYAPV
+275 GYTPV

-346 LDSGGTKCWG
+346 LDSGETKCWG

-380 GSYDFVALSINS
+380 GNYDFVALSINS

-429 ILFNPNHLMLD
+429 ILFTPNHLMLD

-534 SEGQIACLIV
+534 AEGQTACIEN
-544 DLGHFSLEGSVEQ
+544 DAGHFSLEGSVEQ
-557 NPCPKGTF
+557 DPCPKGTY
-565 QDSFGQSTCLDAD
+565 QPSTGQADCLNAD
-578 PGYYVDIKGSNSQFP
+578 PGNFVNVTGSVSQTP
-593 CPSGTY
+593 CSQGNY
-599 SQSSG
+599 SSTSMAE
-604 SHSCTNADIGYHVP
+604 SCTEASLGYHAPNAGSTEQTECAVGTFADETGLAQCKDTAP
-618 YSASSEQFECSLGTY
+618 GHFVASTGASSETPCPPSQYQPLGGQ
-633 SDTVGLTDCKLASP
+633 SSCLLTDPGHYTTSDGSIEQTECTWGYYQSESGTVRCLTSKPGHYVNQSGAAEQTPCSPGSFQNQYVKRECIEAFEGYFVAEAASPSQTRCPLGYYTDSRGSLECNLVSP
-647 GHYTDVTGATTD
+647 GHYTTTEGAT
-659 FACSFGFYQPLS
+659 
-671 GQSLCLEADPGH
+671 
-683 FVSILGATE
+683 
-692 QIECVLGFF
+692 
-701 QSQSG
+701 
-706 SDRCTPSEPG
+706 
-716 NYVNQTG
+716 
-723 ASAQTPCDSGY
+723 AQTPCSYGTY
-734 YQNQFVSTECQAAD
+734 
-748 QGHYVAETGSLLQ
+748 
-761 SKCEIGSFSAQI
+761 
-773 ASVGCTSATPGH
+773 
-785 FVSIEG
+785 
-791 ATNQTVCS
+791 
-799 NGAFQPEYGQS
+799 QPESGQS
-810 SCLNAE
+810 SCHYADE
-816 AGHFVP
+816 GHHVP
-822 ESGASEQIPCHTGT
+822 VEGASQQTPCAPGS
-836 YQNLVAMTSCIEADP
+836 YQALSAMQYCIDTDP
-851 GYHVPETGMTEQIIC
+851 GYHTPEPAMTEQVIC
-866 AAGSYQFNSG
+866 LAGTFQPDAGQGICHQADKGHYVLSSG
-876 QETCRAAD
+876 M
-884 PGHFVHISGL
+884 
-894 TGQTKCIEGWYQPSE
+894 TKQMICSAGWYQPE
-909 GKAEC
+909 VGQLEC
-914 LQAEP
+914 LQAQPGYYSPAAGTADQIACEP
-919 GHFASGIGSV
+919 GTYQGRIGASNCNYAEV
-929 NQTECGL
+929 
-936 GTFQEGP
+936 
-943 GANKCE
+943 
-949 DAYIDHYV
+949 DHYV
-957 DTIGSITQSPC
+957 EAAASTSQTPC
-968 PTGTSQPLV
+968 PEGSSQPLE
-977 GQSKCVWPL
+977 GQSECVFPPGPSTL
-986 GVDSPVILFVY
+986 TILAVAGVGL
-997 ALLGA
+997 
-1002 ILVFGLGGWM
+1002 ILVAGIILM
-1012 VMRRRR
+1012 MRRR
-1018 EVTVT
+1018 
-1023 EVAEHTHS
+1023 
-1031 VEEPVQPVY
+1031 
-1040 ETKPE
+1040 
-1045 SEMNTRQSLEEL
+1045 N
-1057 EADLSRPTPPPHTK
+1057 
-1071 MNEQGQL
+1071 
-1078 VWVDDAGTAYA
+1078 
-1089 QNPDGS
+1089 
-1095 MVTFNTS
+1095 
-1102 TKRWEPLE
+1102 

>member
-1 MFFHIR
+1 MGNVLFHIR
-7 TRPLVAVVLILLM
+7 TRVLVAVALIILM
-20 LGMSASFGT
+20 LGMSASFGI
-29 ASLDERKSTFLED
+29 SSQDERKSTSLED
-42 ETPLL
+42 EIPLL
-47 LTHSTIA
+47 LTHSTITDI
-54 EVGFSADSIY
+54 GFSADSIY

-75 GCAILENESMVCWG
+75 GCAILENQSMVCWG

-103 SVVPVYVNVAANETP
+103 SAVPIYVNVAANETP

-185 TILDNGDVYC
+185 TILNNGDVYC

-238 ITTDGMGYCWGENDE
+238 ITNDGMGYCWGENDE

-260 TNSRWTTPAEVLFPS
+260 TNSRQMTPVEVLFPS
-275 GYAPV
+275 GYTPV

-346 LDSGGTKCWG
+346 LDSEETKCWG

-367 TDIDYYSTPTEVN
+367 TDVDYYSTPTEVN
-380 GSYDFVALSINS
+380 GSHDFVALSINS

-416 RGSIDTDEPTPGE
+416 RGSIDTNEPTPSE
-429 ILFNPNHLMLD
+429 ILFTPNHLMLD

-506 CLLSPPGNYT
+506 CLLSSPGNYI

-534 SEGQIACLIV
+534 VEGQTACLIV
-544 DLGHFSLEGSVEQ
+544 DLGNFSLEGSVEQ
-557 NPCPKGTF
+557 TPCPKGTF
-565 QDSFGQSTCLDAD
+565 QDSVGQSTCLDAD

-618 YSASSEQFECSLGTY
+618 YSASLEQFECSIGTY

-659 FACSFGFYQPLS
+659 SACSFGFYQPLS

-683 FVSILGATE
+683 SVPNNGATE
-692 QIECVLGFF
+692 QIECGLGYF

-706 SDRCTPSEPG
+706 SDRCTPATPG

-723 ASAQTPCDSGY
+723 ASALTPCDSGY
-734 YQNQFVSTECQAAD
+734 YQNQYVSTECRAAD

-791 ATNQTVCS
+791 ATKQTVCS
-799 NGAFQPEYGQS
+799 NGTFQPEYGQS

-822 ESGASEQIPCHTGT
+822 ESDASEQIPCHTGT

-851 GYHVPETGMTEQIIC
+851 GHHVPETGMTEQIIC
-866 AAGSYQFNSG
+866 AVGSYQFNSG
-876 QETCRAAD
+876 QGACRAAD
-884 PGHFVHISGL
+884 QGHFVQTSGM
-894 TGQTKCIEGWYQPSE
+894 TEQNKCIEGWYQPSE
-909 GKAEC
+909 GEAEC

-929 NQTECGL
+929 TQTECGL
-936 GTFQEGP
+936 GTFQESP
-943 GANKCE
+943 GASKCK
-949 DAYIDHYV
+949 AAHIDHYV
-957 DTIGSITQSPC
+957 DTIGSISQSQC
-968 PTGTSQPLV
+968 PTGSSQPLV
-977 GQSKCVWPL
+977 GQSKCVWPF
-986 GVDSPVILFVY
+986 GVESPAILFVST
-997 ALLGA
+997 GVIG
-1002 ILVFGLGGWM
+1002 IL
-1012 VMRRRR
+1012 
-1018 EVTVT
+1018 
-1023 EVAEHTHS
+1023 
-1031 VEEPVQPVY
+1031 
-1040 ETKPE
+1040 
-1045 SEMNTRQSLEEL
+1045 SLMAFL
-1057 EADLSRPTPPPHTK
+1057 MIRKKLT
-1071 MNEQGQL
+1071 Q
-1078 VWVDDAGTAYA
+1078 
-1089 QNPDGS
+1089 
-1095 MVTFNTS
+1095 
-1102 TKRWEPLE
+1102 

>member
-1 MFFHIR
+1 
-7 TRPLVAVVLILLM
+7 M
-20 LGMSASFGT
+20 LGMSASFGI
-29 ASLDERKSTFLED
+29 APEDERKSTFLED

-47 LTHSTIA
+47 LTHSTITDI
-54 EVGFSADSIY
+54 GFSADSIY

-75 GCAILENESMVCWG
+75 GCAILENQSMVCWG

-103 SVVPVYVNVAANETP
+103 SAVPIYVNVAANETP

-212 NIPAKVN
+212 NIPTKVN

-260 TNSRWTTPAEVLFPS
+260 TNSRRMTPAEVLFPS
-275 GYAPV
+275 GYTPV

-312 PLATDDET
+312 PLGTDDET

-325 SMENSETAHFLDI
+325 IMENSETAHFLDI

-346 LDSGGTKCWG
+346 LDSGETKCWG

-416 RGSIDTDEPTPGE
+416 RGSIDTDEPTPSE
-429 ILFNPNHLMLD
+429 ILFTPNHLMLD

-446 DGILSIFDPFPRG
+446 DGILSIFEPFPRG

-506 CLLSPPGNYT
+506 CLLSPPGYYT

-534 SEGQIACLIV
+534 AEGQTACI
-544 DLGHFSLEGSVEQ
+544 DTDAGHFSLEGAVEQ
-557 NPCPKGTF
+557 DPCSKGTY
-565 QDSFGQSTCLDAD
+565 QPSTGQ
-578 PGYYVDIKGSNSQFP
+578 
-593 CPSGTY
+593 
-599 SQSSG
+599 
-604 SHSCTNADIGYHVP
+604 
-618 YSASSEQFECSLGTY
+618 
-633 SDTVGLTDCKLASP
+633 TDCLN
-647 GHYTDVTGATTD
+647 
-659 FACSFGFYQPLS
+659 
-671 GQSLCLEADPGH
+671 ADPGH
-683 FVSILGATE
+683 FVNFTGSVSQTPCSQGNYSSTSMAESCTEASLGYHSPNTGSTE
-692 QIECVLGFF
+692 QTECAVGTFADETGLAQCKDANPGHFVASTGASSETPCPPTQYQPLGRQSSCLLTDPGHYTTSDGSIEQTACTWGYY
-701 QSQSG
+701 QSESG
-706 SDRCTPSEPG
+706 SIRCLTSKPG
-716 NYVNQTG
+716 HYVNQSG
-723 ASAQTPCDSGY
+723 AAEQTPCSPGSFQNQYVKRECIEAFEGYFVAEAASPSQTRCPLGYYTDSRGSLECKLVSPGHYTTTEGATAQTPC
-734 YQNQFVSTECQAAD
+734 
-748 QGHYVAETGSLLQ
+748 
-761 SKCEIGSFSAQI
+761 
-773 ASVGCTSATPGH
+773 
-785 FVSIEG
+785 
-791 ATNQTVCS
+791 S
-799 NGAFQPEYGQS
+799 NGTYQPESGQS
-810 SCLNAE
+810 SCHYADE
-816 AGHFVP
+816 GHHVP
-822 ESGASEQIPCHTGT
+822 EEGASQQIPCPPGSFQALT
-836 YQNLVAMTSCIEADP
+836 AMQFCIDTDP
-851 GYHVPETGMTEQIIC
+851 GYHTPEPGMTEQIIC
-866 AAGSYQFNSG
+866 SAGTFQPDAGQGICHQADKGHYVLSSG
-876 QETCRAAD
+876 MTK
-884 PGHFVHISGL
+884 
-894 TGQTKCIEGWYQPSE
+894 QTICLAGWYQPE
-909 GKAEC
+909 VGQLEC
-914 LQAEP
+914 LQAQPGYYSPAAGTADQIACEP
-919 GHFASGIGSV
+919 GTYQGRTGASNCNNAEV
-929 NQTECGL
+929 
-936 GTFQEGP
+936 
-943 GANKCE
+943 
-949 DAYIDHYV
+949 DHYV
-957 DTIGSITQSPC
+957 EATASTSQTPC
-968 PTGTSQPLV
+968 PEGSSQPLEAQSECIFPPGLSTQTILLVAGSV
-977 GQSKCVWPL
+977 G
-986 GVDSPVILFVY
+986 VILIT
-997 ALLGA
+997 G
-1002 ILVFGLGGWM
+1002 LVLI
-1012 VMRRRR
+1012 MRRR
-1018 EVTVT
+1018 
-1023 EVAEHTHS
+1023 
-1031 VEEPVQPVY
+1031 
-1040 ETKPE
+1040 
-1045 SEMNTRQSLEEL
+1045 N
-1057 EADLSRPTPPPHTK
+1057 
-1071 MNEQGQL
+1071 
-1078 VWVDDAGTAYA
+1078 
-1089 QNPDGS
+1089 
-1095 MVTFNTS
+1095 
-1102 TKRWEPLE
+1102 

>member
-1 MFFHIR
+1 
-7 TRPLVAVVLILLM
+7 M
-20 LGMSASFGT
+20 LGMSASFGI
-29 ASLDERKSTFLED
+29 SSQDERKSTSLED

-47 LTHSTIA
+47 LTHSTIIDI
-54 EVGFSADSIY
+54 GFSADSIY

-75 GCAILENESMVCWG
+75 GCAILENQSMVCWG

-103 SVVPVYVNVAANETP
+103 SAVPIYVNVAANETP

-185 TILDNGDVYC
+185 TILNNGDVYC

-238 ITTDGMGYCWGENDE
+238 ITNDGMGYCWGENDE

-260 TNSRWTTPAEVLFPS
+260 TNSRQMTPVEVLFPS
-275 GYAPV
+275 GYTPV

-346 LDSGGTKCWG
+346 LDSEETKCWG

-367 TDIDYYSTPTEVN
+367 TDVDYYSTPTEVN
-380 GSYDFVALSINS
+380 GSHDFVALSINS

-416 RGSIDTDEPTPGE
+416 RGSIDTNEPTPSE
-429 ILFNPNHLMLD
+429 ILFTPNHLMLD

-506 CLLSPPGNYT
+506 CLLSSPGNYI

-521 ITPTPCPAGQYQP
+521 ITPTPCPDGQYQP
-534 SEGQIACLIV
+534 VEGQTVCLIV
-544 DLGHFSLEGSVEQ
+544 DLGNFSLEGSVEQ
-557 NPCPKGTF
+557 TPCPKGTF
-565 QDSFGQSTCLDAD
+565 QDSVGQSTCLDAD

-618 YSASSEQFECSLGTY
+618 YSASLEQFECSIGTY

-659 FACSFGFYQPLS
+659 SACSFGFYQPLS

-683 FVSILGATE
+683 SVPNNGATE
-692 QIECVLGFF
+692 QIECGLGYF

-706 SDRCTPSEPG
+706 SDRCTPATPG

-723 ASAQTPCDSGY
+723 ASALTPCDSGY
-734 YQNQFVSTECQAAD
+734 YQNQYVSTECRAAD

-773 ASVGCTSATPGH
+773 ASIGCTSATPGH

-791 ATNQTVCS
+791 ATKQTVCS
-799 NGAFQPEYGQS
+799 NGTFQPEYGQS

-822 ESGASEQIPCHTGT
+822 ESDASEQIPCHTGT

-851 GYHVPETGMTEQIIC
+851 GHHVPETGMTEQIIC
-866 AAGSYQFNSG
+866 AVGSYQFNSG
-876 QETCRAAD
+876 QGACRAAD
-884 PGHFVHISGL
+884 QGHFVQTSGM
-894 TGQTKCIEGWYQPSE
+894 TEQNKCIEGWYQPSE
-909 GKAEC
+909 GEAEC

-929 NQTECGL
+929 TQTECGL
-936 GTFQEGP
+936 GTFQESP
-943 GANKCE
+943 GASKCK
-949 DAYIDHYV
+949 AAHIDHYV
-957 DTIGSITQSPC
+957 DTIGSISQSQC
-968 PTGTSQPLV
+968 PTGSSQPLV
-977 GQSKCVWPL
+977 GQSKCVWPF
-986 GVDSPVILFVY
+986 GVESPAILFVST
-997 ALLGA
+997 GVIG
-1002 ILVFGLGGWM
+1002 IL
-1012 VMRRRR
+1012 
-1018 EVTVT
+1018 
-1023 EVAEHTHS
+1023 
-1031 VEEPVQPVY
+1031 
-1040 ETKPE
+1040 
-1045 SEMNTRQSLEEL
+1045 SLMAFL
-1057 EADLSRPTPPPHTK
+1057 MIRKKLT
-1071 MNEQGQL
+1071 Q
-1078 VWVDDAGTAYA
+1078 
-1089 QNPDGS
+1089 
-1095 MVTFNTS
+1095 
-1102 TKRWEPLE
+1102 

>member
-7 TRPLVAVVLILLM
+7 TRPLVAVALILLM
-20 LGMSASFGT
+20 LGMSASFGV
-29 ASLDERKSTFLED
+29 ASPDERKSTFLED

-47 LTHSTIA
+47 LTHSTIV
-54 EVGFSADSIY
+54 EIGFSADSIY
-64 TNTTIAAGTYN
+64 TKTTIAAGTYN

-380 GSYDFVALSINS
+380 GSHDFVALSINS

-416 RGSIDTDEPTPGE
+416 RESIDTDEPTPGE
-429 ILFNPNHLMLD
+429 ILFTPNHLMLD

-516 DVEAS
+516 NVEAS

-565 QDSFGQSTCLDAD
+565 QDSVGQSTCLDAD

-604 SHSCTNADIGYHVP
+604 SHSCANADIGYHVP
-618 YSASSEQFECSLGTY
+618 YSASTEQFECSVGTY

-671 GQSLCLEADPGH
+671 GQSLCLEADSGH

-773 ASVGCTSATPGH
+773 ASVGCTSAIPGH

-799 NGAFQPEYGQS
+799 NGTFQPEYGQS
-810 SCLNAE
+810 SCLTAE

-822 ESGASEQIPCHTGT
+822 ESDASEQIPCHTGT

-876 QETCRAAD
+876 QEACRAAD

-1023 EVAEHTHS
+1023 EVADTHTVS
-1031 VEEPVQPVY
+1031 RNQF
-1040 ETKPE
+1040 
-1045 SEMNTRQSLEEL
+1045 SQSTRPSPN
-1057 EADLSRPTPPPHTK
+1057 R
-1071 MNEQGQL
+1071 
-1078 VWVDDAGTAYA
+1078 
-1089 QNPDGS
+1089 
-1095 MVTFNTS
+1095 
-1102 TKRWEPLE
+1102 R

>member
-1 MFFHIR
+1 MFFRIR
-7 TRPLVAVVLILLM
+7 TRDLAAFALVLLM
-20 LGMSASFGT
+20 LGMSASFGI
-29 ASLDERKSTFLED
+29 ASQDERKSTSLEN
-42 ETPLL
+42 ESPLL
-47 LTHSTIA
+47 LTHSTIT
-54 EVGFSADSIY
+54 EIGFSADSIY

-75 GCAILENESMVCWG
+75 ACAILENQSMVCWG

-103 SVVPVYVNVAANETP
+103 SAVPIYVNVAANETP

-145 GKMGNGEPW
+145 GKMGDGEPW
-154 NDDYVN
+154 IDDYVN

-201 GQLGYGGTSNR
+201 GQLGYGGTSNL
-212 NIPAKVN
+212 NIPTKVN

-260 TNSRWTTPAEVLFPS
+260 TNSRRTTPAEVLFPP
-275 GYAPV
+275 GYTPV

-325 SMENSETAHFLDI
+325 SMDNSETAHFLDI

-346 LDSGGTKCWG
+346 LDSGETKCWG

-367 TDIDYYSTPTEVN
+367 TDVDYYSAPTEVN

-416 RGSIDTDEPTPGE
+416 RGSIDTDEPNPGV
-429 ILFNPNHLMLD
+429 ILFTPNHLMLD

-534 SEGQIACLIV
+534 AEGQTACLIV

-557 NPCPKGTF
+557 SPCPKGTF
-565 QDSFGQSTCLDAD
+565 QDSVGQSTCLEAD
-578 PGYYVDIKGSNSQFP
+578 PGYYVDIEGSNSQFP
-593 CPSGTY
+593 CPSGAY

-618 YSASSEQFECSLGTY
+618 YSASSEQFECSPGTY

-683 FVSILGATE
+683 FVSNYGATE
-692 QIECVLGFF
+692 QIECGLGFF

-706 SDRCTPSEPG
+706 SVGCTPSTPG
-716 NYVNQTG
+716 NYVNRTG
-723 ASAQTPCDSGY
+723 ASTQTPCDSGY
-734 YQNQFVSTECQAAD
+734 YQNQFMSTECQAAD

-761 SKCEIGSFSAQI
+761 SKCEIGSFSDQI
-773 ASVGCTSATPGH
+773 ASVGCASATPGH

-791 ATNQTVCS
+791 ATSQTVCS
-799 NGAFQPEYGQS
+799 NGTFQPEYGQS

-822 ESGASEQIPCHTGT
+822 ESGASEQVPCHTGT
-836 YQNLVAMTSCIEADP
+836 YQNLVAMASCIEAEP
-851 GYHVPETGMTEQIIC
+851 GHHVPETGMTEQIIC

-876 QETCRAAD
+876 QGSCRAAD
-884 PGHFVHISGL
+884 PGHFVRISGQ

-909 GKAEC
+909 GKTEC

-919 GHFASGIGSV
+919 GHFASGTGSV
-929 NQTECGL
+929 TQTECGL
-936 GTFQEGP
+936 GTFEDRA
-943 GANKCE
+943 GASKCE
-949 DAYIDHYV
+949 DAHIDHYV
-957 DTIGSITQSPC
+957 DAIGSISQTPC
-968 PTGTSQPLV
+968 PTGSSQPLV
-977 GQSKCVWPL
+977 GQSKCVWPF
-986 GVDSPVILFVY
+986 GVESPTILFVS

-1023 EVAEHTHS
+1023 E
-1031 VEEPVQPVY
+1031 P
-1040 ETKPE
+1040 
-1045 SEMNTRQSLEEL
+1045 EMNPRQFLEEHQAGL
-1057 EADLSRPTPPPHTK
+1057 GRPTPPPHAE

-1095 MVTFNTS
+1095 MVTYNVS
-1102 TKRWEPLE
+1102 TGWWEPLE

>member
-1 MFFHIR
+1 
-7 TRPLVAVVLILLM
+7 M

-54 EVGFSADSIY
+54 EIGFSADSIY

-238 ITTDGMGYCWGENDE
+238 ITTDGMGYCGGVIVVW
-253 GQLGNGT
+253 QLGNGT
-260 TNSRWTTPAEVLFPS
+260 TYSRWTTPAVFLFPS

-429 ILFNPNHLMLD
+429 ILFTPNHLMLD

-565 QDSFGQSTCLDAD
+565 QDSFGQSTCLDTD

-618 YSASSEQFECSLGTY
+618 YSASSEQFECSVGTY
-633 SDTVGLTDCKLASP
+633 SDTVGLTDCKSASP

-671 GQSLCLEADPGH
+671 GQSLCLEADSGH

-799 NGAFQPEYGQS
+799 NGTFQPEYGQS
-810 SCLNAE
+810 SCLTAE

-822 ESGASEQIPCHTGT
+822 ESDASEQIPCHTGT

-876 QETCRAAD
+876 QEACRVAD

-943 GANKCE
+943 GASKCE

-977 GQSKCVWPL
+977 GQSKCVWPF

-1045 SEMNTRQSLEEL
+1045 PEMNTGQSLEEL
-1057 EADLSRPTPPPHTK
+1057 EADLSPPTPPPHTK

>member
-1 MFFHIR
+1 MGNVLFHIR
-7 TRPLVAVVLILLM
+7 TRVLVAVALIILM
-20 LGMSASFGT
+20 LGMSASFGI
-29 ASLDERKSTFLED
+29 SSQDERKSTSLED

-47 LTHSTIA
+47 LTHSTITDI
-54 EVGFSADSIY
+54 GFSADSIY

-75 GCAILENESMVCWG
+75 GCAILENQSMVCWG

-103 SVVPVYVNVAANETP
+103 SAVPIYVNVAANETP

-185 TILDNGDVYC
+185 TILNNGDVYC

-238 ITTDGMGYCWGENDE
+238 ITNDGMGYCWGENDE

-260 TNSRWTTPAEVLFPS
+260 TNSRQMTPAEVLFPS
-275 GYAPV
+275 GNTPV

-346 LDSGGTKCWG
+346 LDSEETKCWG

-416 RGSIDTDEPTPGE
+416 RGSIDTNEPTPSE
-429 ILFNPNHLMLD
+429 ILFTPNHLMLD

-506 CLLSPPGNYT
+506 CLLSPPGNYI

-534 SEGQIACLIV
+534 VEGQTACLIV
-544 DLGHFSLEGSVEQ
+544 DLGNFSLEGSVEQ
-557 NPCPKGTF
+557 TPCPKGTF
-565 QDSFGQSTCLDAD
+565 QDSVGQSTCLDAD

-618 YSASSEQFECSLGTY
+618 YSASLEQFECSIGTY

-659 FACSFGFYQPLS
+659 SPCSFGFYQPLS

-683 FVSILGATE
+683 SVPNNGATE
-692 QIECVLGFF
+692 QIECGLGYF

-706 SDRCTPSEPG
+706 SDRCTPATPG

-723 ASAQTPCDSGY
+723 ASALTPCDSGY
-734 YQNQFVSTECQAAD
+734 YQNQYVSTECRAAD

-761 SKCEIGSFSAQI
+761 SKCEFGSFSAQI

-791 ATNQTVCS
+791 ATKQTVCS
-799 NGAFQPEYGQS
+799 NGTFQPEYGQS

-822 ESGASEQIPCHTGT
+822 ESDASEQIPCHTGT

-851 GYHVPETGMTEQIIC
+851 GHHVPETGMTEQIIC
-866 AAGSYQFNSG
+866 AEGSYQFNSG
-876 QETCRAAD
+876 QGACRAAD
-884 PGHFVHISGL
+884 PGHFVQTSGM
-894 TGQTKCIEGWYQPSE
+894 TEQNKCIEGWYQPSE

-929 NQTECGL
+929 TQTECGL
-936 GTFQEGP
+936 GTFQESP
-943 GANKCE
+943 GASKCK
-949 DAYIDHYV
+949 AAHIDHYV
-957 DTIGSITQSPC
+957 DTIGSISQSQC
-968 PTGTSQPLV
+968 PTGSSQPLV
-977 GQSKCVWPL
+977 GQSKCVWPF
-986 GVDSPVILFVY
+986 GVESPAILFVST
-997 ALLGA
+997 GVIG
-1002 ILVFGLGGWM
+1002 IL
-1012 VMRRRR
+1012 
-1018 EVTVT
+1018 
-1023 EVAEHTHS
+1023 
-1031 VEEPVQPVY
+1031 
-1040 ETKPE
+1040 
-1045 SEMNTRQSLEEL
+1045 SLIAFL
-1057 EADLSRPTPPPHTK
+1057 MIRKKLT
-1071 MNEQGQL
+1071 Q
-1078 VWVDDAGTAYA
+1078 
-1089 QNPDGS
+1089 
-1095 MVTFNTS
+1095 
-1102 TKRWEPLE
+1102 

>member
-1 MFFHIR
+1 
-7 TRPLVAVVLILLM
+7 M
-20 LGMSASFGT
+20 LGMSASFGI
-29 ASLDERKSTFLED
+29 ASQDERKSTSLED

-47 LTHSTIA
+47 LTHSTITDI
-54 EVGFSADSIY
+54 GFSADSIY

-75 GCAILENESMVCWG
+75 GCAILENQSMVCWG

-103 SVVPVYVNVAANETP
+103 STVPIYVNVAANETP

-226 IAISTGTFMTCA
+226 IAISTGTYMTCA

-260 TNSRWTTPAEVLFPS
+260 TNSRRPTPAEVLFPS
-275 GYAPV
+275 GYTPV

-346 LDSGGTKCWG
+346 LDSGETKCWG

-380 GSYDFVALSINS
+380 GNYDFVALSINS

-429 ILFNPNHLMLD
+429 ILFTPNHLMLD
-440 DRDPDE
+440 DRDPDV

-534 SEGQIACLIV
+534 AEGQTACIEN
-544 DLGHFSLEGSVEQ
+544 DAGHFSLEGSVEQ
-557 NPCPKGTF
+557 DPCPKGTY
-565 QDSFGQSTCLDAD
+565 QPSTGQADCLNAD
-578 PGYYVDIKGSNSQFP
+578 PGNFVNVTGSVSQTP
-593 CPSGTY
+593 CSQGNY
-599 SQSSG
+599 SSTSMAE
-604 SHSCTNADIGYHVP
+604 SCTEASLGYHAPNAGSTEQTECAVGTFADETGLAQCKDTAP
-618 YSASSEQFECSLGTY
+618 GHFVASTGASSETPCPPSQYQPLGGQ
-633 SDTVGLTDCKLASP
+633 SSCLLTDPGHYTTSDGSIEQTECTWGYYQSESGTVRCLTSKPGHYVNQSGAAEQTPCSPGSFQNQYVKRECIEAFEGYFVAEAASPSQTRCPLGYYTDSRGSLECNLVSP
-647 GHYTDVTGATTD
+647 GHYTTTEGAT
-659 FACSFGFYQPLS
+659 
-671 GQSLCLEADPGH
+671 
-683 FVSILGATE
+683 
-692 QIECVLGFF
+692 
-701 QSQSG
+701 
-706 SDRCTPSEPG
+706 
-716 NYVNQTG
+716 
-723 ASAQTPCDSGY
+723 AQTPCSYGTY
-734 YQNQFVSTECQAAD
+734 
-748 QGHYVAETGSLLQ
+748 
-761 SKCEIGSFSAQI
+761 
-773 ASVGCTSATPGH
+773 
-785 FVSIEG
+785 
-791 ATNQTVCS
+791 
-799 NGAFQPEYGQS
+799 QPESGQS
-810 SCLNAE
+810 SCHYADE
-816 AGHFVP
+816 GHHVP
-822 ESGASEQIPCHTGT
+822 VEGASQQTPCAPGS
-836 YQNLVAMTSCIEADP
+836 YQALSAMQYCIDTDP
-851 GYHVPETGMTEQIIC
+851 GYHTPEPAMTEQVIC
-866 AAGSYQFNSG
+866 LAGTFQPDAGQGICHQADKGHYVLSSG
-876 QETCRAAD
+876 M
-884 PGHFVHISGL
+884 
-894 TGQTKCIEGWYQPSE
+894 TKQMICSAGWYQPE
-909 GKAEC
+909 VGQLEC
-914 LQAEP
+914 LQAQPGYYSPAAGTADQIACEP
-919 GHFASGIGSV
+919 GTYQGRIGASNCNYAEV
-929 NQTECGL
+929 
-936 GTFQEGP
+936 
-943 GANKCE
+943 
-949 DAYIDHYV
+949 DHYV
-957 DTIGSITQSPC
+957 EAAASTSQTPC
-968 PTGTSQPLV
+968 PEGSSQPLE
-977 GQSKCVWPL
+977 GQSECVFPPGPSTL
-986 GVDSPVILFVY
+986 TILAVAGVGL
-997 ALLGA
+997 
-1002 ILVFGLGGWM
+1002 ILVAGIILM
-1012 VMRRRR
+1012 MRRR
-1018 EVTVT
+1018 
-1023 EVAEHTHS
+1023 
-1031 VEEPVQPVY
+1031 
-1040 ETKPE
+1040 
-1045 SEMNTRQSLEEL
+1045 N
-1057 EADLSRPTPPPHTK
+1057 
-1071 MNEQGQL
+1071 
-1078 VWVDDAGTAYA
+1078 
-1089 QNPDGS
+1089 
-1095 MVTFNTS
+1095 
-1102 TKRWEPLE
+1102 

>member
-1 MFFHIR
+1 
-7 TRPLVAVVLILLM
+7 M
-20 LGMSASFGT
+20 LGMSASFGI
-29 ASLDERKSTFLED
+29 APEDERKSTSLED

-47 LTHSTIA
+47 MTHSTITDI
-54 EVGFSADSIY
+54 GFSADSIY

-75 GCAILENESMVCWG
+75 GCAILENQSMVCWG

-97 DGTTTG
+97 DGTTDG
-103 SVVPVYVNVAANETP
+103 SVVPIYVNVAANETP

-154 NDDYVN
+154 GDDYVN

-226 IAISTGTFMTCA
+226 IAISTGTYMTCA

-260 TNSRWTTPAEVLFPS
+260 TNTRRTTPVEVLFPS
-275 GYAPV
+275 GYTPV
-280 SISAGDDFACA
+280 SISAGDDFSCA

-346 LDSGGTKCWG
+346 LDSGETKCWG

-429 ILFNPNHLMLD
+429 ILFTSNHLMLD

-446 DGILSIFDPFPRG
+446 DGILSIFEPFPRG

-500 NTGQSS
+500 YTGQSS
-506 CLLSPPGNYT
+506 CLLSPSGNYT

-534 SEGQIACLIV
+534 AEGQTACIEN
-544 DLGHFSLEGSVEQ
+544 DAGHFSLEGSVEQ
-557 NPCPKGTF
+557 DPCPKGT
-565 QDSFGQSTCLDAD
+565 
-578 PGYYVDIKGSNSQFP
+578 
-593 CPSGTY
+593 
-599 SQSSG
+599 
-604 SHSCTNADIGYHVP
+604 
-618 YSASSEQFECSLGTY
+618 
-633 SDTVGLTDCKLASP
+633 
-647 GHYTDVTGATTD
+647 
-659 FACSFGFYQPLS
+659 YQPS
-671 GQSLCLEADPGH
+671 TGQADCLNADPGH
-683 FVSILGATE
+683 FVNVT
-692 QIECVLGFF
+692 
-701 QSQSG
+701 G
-706 SDRCTPSEPG
+706 STS
-716 NYVNQTG
+716 
-723 ASAQTPCDSGY
+723 QTPCSQGTYSSTSMAESCTEASLGY
-734 YQNQFVSTECQAAD
+734 HAPNTGSTEQTECAVGTFAD
-748 QGHYVAETGSLLQ
+748 ETGL
-761 SKCEIGSFSAQI
+761 AQCKDT
-773 ASVGCTSATPGH
+773 APGH
-785 FVSIEG
+785 FVASTG
-791 ATNQTVCS
+791 ASSETPCPPSQY
-799 NGAFQPEYGQS
+799 QPLGGQS
-810 SCLNAE
+810 SCLLTDPGHYTTSDGSIEQTECTWGYYQSESGSIRCLTSKPGHYVNQSGAAEQTPCSPGSFQNQYVKRECIEAFEGYFVAE
-816 AGHFVP
+816 AASPSQTRCPLGYYTDSRGSLECNLVSPGHYTTTEGATAQTPCSNGTYQP
-822 ESGASEQIPCHTGT
+822 ESGQSSCHYADEGHHVPEEGASQQIPCPPGSFQALT
-836 YQNLVAMTSCIEADP
+836 AMQFCIDTDP
-851 GYHVPETGMTEQIIC
+851 GYHTPEPGMTEQIIC
-866 AAGSYQFNSG
+866 SAGTFQPDAG
-876 QETCRAAD
+876 QGICHQAD
-884 PGHFVHISGL
+884 KGHYVLISGMTEQTICL
-894 TGQTKCIEGWYQPSE
+894 AGWFQPEVGQL
-909 GKAEC
+909 EC
-914 LQAEP
+914 LQAQPGYYSPAAGTADQIACEP
-919 GHFASGIGSV
+919 GTYQGRTGAS
-929 NQTECGL
+929 NCNNAE
-936 GTFQEGP
+936 
-943 GANKCE
+943 
-949 DAYIDHYV
+949 IDHYV
-957 DTIGSITQSPC
+957 EAAASTSQTPC
-968 PTGTSQPLV
+968 PEGSSQPLEAQSECIFPPGLSTQTILLVAGSV
-977 GQSKCVWPL
+977 G
-986 GVDSPVILFVY
+986 VILIT
-997 ALLGA
+997 G
-1002 ILVFGLGGWM
+1002 LVLI
-1012 VMRRRR
+1012 MRRR
-1018 EVTVT
+1018 
-1023 EVAEHTHS
+1023 
-1031 VEEPVQPVY
+1031 
-1040 ETKPE
+1040 
-1045 SEMNTRQSLEEL
+1045 N
-1057 EADLSRPTPPPHTK
+1057 
-1071 MNEQGQL
+1071 
-1078 VWVDDAGTAYA
+1078 
-1089 QNPDGS
+1089 
-1095 MVTFNTS
+1095 
-1102 TKRWEPLE
+1102 

>member
-1 MFFHIR
+1 MGNVLFHIR
-7 TRPLVAVVLILLM
+7 TRVLVAVALIILM
-20 LGMSASFGT
+20 LGMSASFGI
-29 ASLDERKSTFLED
+29 SSQDERKSTSLED
-42 ETPLL
+42 EIPLL
-47 LTHSTIA
+47 LTHSTITDI
-54 EVGFSADSIY
+54 GFSADSIY

-75 GCAILENESMVCWG
+75 GCAILENQSMVCWG

-103 SVVPVYVNVAANETP
+103 SAVPIYVNVAANETP

-185 TILDNGDVYC
+185 TILNNGDVYC

-238 ITTDGMGYCWGENDE
+238 ITNDGMGYCWGENDE

-260 TNSRWTTPAEVLFPS
+260 TNSRQMTPAEVLFPS
-275 GYAPV
+275 GNTPV

-346 LDSGGTKCWG
+346 LDSEETKCWG

-367 TDIDYYSTPTEVN
+367 TDVDYYSTPTEVN
-380 GSYDFVALSINS
+380 GSHDFVALSINS

-416 RGSIDTDEPTPGE
+416 RGSIDTNEPTPSE
-429 ILFNPNHLMLD
+429 ILFTPNHLMLD

-506 CLLSPPGNYT
+506 CLLSPPGNYI
-516 DVEAS
+516 DIEAS

-534 SEGQIACLIV
+534 VEGQTACLIV
-544 DLGHFSLEGSVEQ
+544 DLGNFSLEGSVEQ
-557 NPCPKGTF
+557 TPCPKGTF
-565 QDSFGQSTCLDAD
+565 QDSVGQSTCLDAD

-618 YSASSEQFECSLGTY
+618 YSASLEQFECSIGTY

-659 FACSFGFYQPLS
+659 SACSFGFYQPLS

-683 FVSILGATE
+683 SVPNNGATE
-692 QIECVLGFF
+692 QIECGLGYF

-706 SDRCTPSEPG
+706 SDRCTPATPG

-723 ASAQTPCDSGY
+723 ASALTPCDSGY
-734 YQNQFVSTECQAAD
+734 YQNQYVSTECRAAD

-791 ATNQTVCS
+791 ATKQTVCS
-799 NGAFQPEYGQS
+799 NGTFQPEYGQS

-822 ESGASEQIPCHTGT
+822 ESDASEQIPCHTGT

-851 GYHVPETGMTEQIIC
+851 GHHVPETGMTEQIIC
-866 AAGSYQFNSG
+866 AVGSYQFNSG
-876 QETCRAAD
+876 QGACRAAD
-884 PGHFVHISGL
+884 QGHFVQTSGM
-894 TGQTKCIEGWYQPSE
+894 TEQNKCIEGWYQPSE
-909 GKAEC
+909 GEAEC

-929 NQTECGL
+929 TQTECGL
-936 GTFQEGP
+936 GTFQESP
-943 GANKCE
+943 GASKCK
-949 DAYIDHYV
+949 AAHIDHYV
-957 DTIGSITQSPC
+957 DTIGSISQSQC
-968 PTGTSQPLV
+968 PTGSSQPLV
-977 GQSKCVWPL
+977 GQSKCVWPF
-986 GVDSPVILFVY
+986 GVESPAILFVST
-997 ALLGA
+997 GVIG
-1002 ILVFGLGGWM
+1002 IL
-1012 VMRRRR
+1012 
-1018 EVTVT
+1018 
-1023 EVAEHTHS
+1023 
-1031 VEEPVQPVY
+1031 
-1040 ETKPE
+1040 
-1045 SEMNTRQSLEEL
+1045 SLMAFL
-1057 EADLSRPTPPPHTK
+1057 MIRKKLT
-1071 MNEQGQL
+1071 Q
-1078 VWVDDAGTAYA
+1078 
-1089 QNPDGS
+1089 
-1095 MVTFNTS
+1095 
-1102 TKRWEPLE
+1102 

>member
-1 MFFHIR
+1 MENVFFHIR
-7 TRPLVAVVLILLM
+7 TRDLVAFALVLLM
-20 LGMSASFGT
+20 LGMSASFGI
-29 ASLDERKSTFLED
+29 ASQDERKSTSLED

-47 LTHSTIA
+47 LTHSTITDI
-54 EVGFSADSIY
+54 GFSADSIY

-75 GCAILENESMVCWG
+75 GCAILENQSMVCWG

-103 SVVPVYVNVAANETP
+103 STVPIYVNVAANETP

-212 NIPAKVN
+212 NIPANVN

-260 TNSRWTTPAEVLFPS
+260 TNSRRMTPAEVLFPS
-275 GYAPV
+275 GYTPV

-346 LDSGGTKCWG
+346 LDSGETKCWG

-380 GSYDFVALSINS
+380 GNYDFVALSINS

-416 RGSIDTDEPTPGE
+416 RGSIDTDEPTPAE
-429 ILFNPNHLMLD
+429 ILFTPNHLMLD

-534 SEGQIACLIV
+534 AEGQTACLIV

-557 NPCPKGTF
+557 TPCPKGTF
-565 QDSFGQSTCLDAD
+565 QDSVGQSTCLDAD

-659 FACSFGFYQPLS
+659 FACPFGFYQPLS

-683 FVSILGATE
+683 FVSNNGATE
-692 QIECVLGFF
+692 QIECGLGSF

-706 SDRCTPSEPG
+706 SDRCTPSKPG

-734 YQNQFVSTECQAAD
+734 YQNQFVSTECRAAD

-799 NGAFQPEYGQS
+799 NATFQPEYGQS

-822 ESGASEQIPCHTGT
+822 ESGLSEQIPCHTGT

-851 GYHVPETGMTEQIIC
+851 GHHVPETGMTEQIIC

-876 QETCRAAD
+876 QGTCRAAD
-884 PGHFVHISGL
+884 PGHFVQISGL
-894 TGQTKCIEGWYQPSE
+894 TGQNKCIEGWYQPSE

-929 NQTECGL
+929 TQTECGL
-936 GTFQEGP
+936 GTFQEWP
-943 GANKCE
+943 GASKCK
-949 DAYIDHYV
+949 DAHIDHYV
-957 DTIGSITQSPC
+957 DTIGSISQSPC
-968 PTGTSQPLV
+968 PTRSSQPLV
-977 GQSKCVWPL
+977 GQSKCVWPF
-986 GVDSPVILFVY
+986 GVESPAMLIGT
-997 ALLGA
+997 LLIIFGGIGGA
-1002 ILVFGLGGWM
+1002 IFMSSKKKGETLLLYQNDNISEYDDTSEQTSETVFSKK
-1012 VMRRRR
+1012 
-1018 EVTVT
+1018 T
-1023 EVAEHTHS
+1023 
-1031 VEEPVQPVY
+1031 
-1040 ETKPE
+1040 
-1045 SEMNTRQSLEEL
+1045 SLPPGIIIPSGSHKVSSWEEL
-1057 EADLSRPTPPPHTK
+1057 PPGGDYIQ
-1071 MNEQGQL
+1071 NEPMEYVDEEGRI
-1078 VWVDDAGTAYA
+1078 WVRQQDDSWVM
-1089 QNPDGS
+1089 Q
-1095 MVTFNTS
+1095 
-1102 TKRWEPLE
+1102 